1 MFNLAGGV
9 DGTSK
14 AMVGILSEDDN
25 SGTTL
30 SGDAGGCINN
40 PESVELV
47 VINTGDVNLAL
58 VLKVYAC
65 VVAEDTAVGSAV
77 DEGTSLAAFD
87 NVGRDVVCDRVLGG
101 L

>member
-1 MFNLAGGV
+1 M
-9 DGTSK
+9 DGTAE

-40 PESVELV
+40 PEGVELV
-47 VINTGDVNLAL
+47 VINTGDVHLAL
-58 VLKVYAC
+58 VFKVDSC

-77 DEGTSLAAFD
+77 DEGTSLAALD
-87 NVGRDVVCDRVLGG
+87 NVSGDVVCDRVLGG